1 MVERLVAMGV
11 IVKLSS
17 KGGTNQYVLIQSDE
31 NMKRLSKVLKD
42 IEPNEDK

>member
-1 MVERLVAMGV
+1 MGI
-11 IVKLSS
+11 IVKVLNR
-17 KGGTNQYVLIQSDE
+17 GATNQYVLIQSDE